1 MNKLDELEKRLNEID
16 ISKAEDEKT
25 KKFKFR
31 DRKFKTLAKKSKKKP
46 AYVLVQ
52 YLRNNRTIDFKL
64 CKVIS
69 GNIIVID
76 NKGHELNPRFTW
88 IRGKN
93 IWYIVREKDTK
104 PVSVS
109 GRVTGHSTDDH
120 PVLIKMVL
128 GAVQKKEIAKDTKK
142 IAIIVIVV
150 AVIGLIGWI
159 IFGG

>member
-16 ISKAEDEKT
+16 ISKSEDEKT
-25 KKFKFR
+25 KRFKFK
-31 DRKFKTLAKKSKKKP
+31 DRKFKTLARKSKKKP
-46 AYVLVQ
+46 SYVLVQ
-52 YLRNNRTIDFKL
+52 YLRNNRTVDFKL
-64 CKVIS
+64 SKVIS

-93 IWYIVREKDTK
+93 IWYIIREKDTK

-109 GRVTGHSTDDH
+109 DKVTGHSTDDH

-150 AVIGLIGWI
+150 AVVGLIGWI